1 MSGGVAISLML
12 AVPDASAA
20 AASYPFADGG
30 ELSAD
35 GDEDRRRQRHL

>member
-1 MSGGVAISLML
+1 MATSRSSQRG
-12 AVPDASAA
+12 PDARPVALP
-20 AASYPFADGG
+20 SYPFADGG